1 MMHQNIRSNFL
12 LNLEDNGKMI
22 LKLRGR
28 WRSNKGQNIIFS
40 LKKSN
45 IDQEILMKYL
55 CFVII

>member
-1 MMHQNIRSNFL
+1 MMHQNIRFNFL
-12 LNLEDNGKMI
+12 LNLEDNGKII

-45 IDQEILMKYL
+45 FDQEILTTA
-55 CFVII
+55 